1 MLFIDNK
8 YTRLYYHIVAN
19 CQSDNGE
26 VHHIIPKA
34 LGGSNSQE
42 NLVKVSPKAHFILH
56 RLLVKMVHNESHKIA
71 MNYALFMMMN
81 RNICHYSSRIYEI
94 TRNQVSESMRHNN
107 PMHDAKVLAK
117 RRGQK
122 RSPETKKRITE
133 GNLKRWSSAGR
144 PIRNFCC
151 PVCNSQIETRVPT
164 KTTCSKK
171 CSAILQHMK

>member
-8 YTRLYYHIVAN
+8 YTRLYYHIIAK

-26 VHHIIPKA
+26 LHHIIPKA

-42 NLVKVSPKAHFILH
+42 NLARVSPKAHFILH
-56 RLLVKMVHNESHKIA
+56 RLLVKMVKNESHRIA

-81 RNICHYSSRIYEI
+81 RNICQYSSRTYEI
-94 TRNQVSESMRHNN
+94 ARVQVSESMRANN

-117 RRGQK
+117 RKGQK
-122 RSPETKKRITE
+122 RSVETRKRITD
-133 GNLKRWSSAGR
+133 GNLKRWSSTAR
-144 PIRNFCC
+144 PIRIFCC
-151 PVCNSQIETRVPT
+151 PICNSQIETRVPT